1 MDYYLFEEMRIVMD
15 KLAPLGN
22 NVIVKPESAEQVSK
36 GGLFIPDTAKEK
48 PQEGEVIAIGPG
60 KRNKSGALL
69 PMEVKAGDKVIYAKY
84 GGSEIKIGDEKYIL
98 MSENDILAVK
108 SSSARK
114 KTTKE
119 KKNG

>member
-1 MDYYLFEEMRIVMD
+1 ME

-22 NVIVKPESAEQVSK
+22 NVIVKPASAEQVSK
-36 GGLFIPDTAKEK
+36 AGLIIPDTAKEK
-48 PQEGEVIAIGPG
+48 PQEGEIIAVGPG
-60 KRNKSGALL
+60 KRNKAGDLM
-69 PMEVKAGDKVIYAKY
+69 PMEVKAGDRIIFSKY
-84 GGSEIKIGDEKYIL
+84 GGSEIKVGDEKYIL
-98 MSENDILAVK
+98 MSENDILAVM

>member
-1 MDYYLFEEMRIVMD
+1 MRIVIE

-22 NVIVKPESAEQVSK
+22 NVIVKPASVEQVSK
-36 GGLFIPDTAKEK
+36 SGLIIPDTVKEK

-60 KRNKSGALL
+60 KRNKAGDFL
-69 PMEVKAGDKVIYAKY
+69 PMEVKVGDRVIFAKY
-84 GGSEIKIGDEKYIL
+84 GGSEIKLGDEKLIL
-98 MSENDILAVK
+98 MSENDILVVM
-108 SSSARK
+108 SGSARK